1 MSFAERKPCTEWP
14 FVWTSGGCSLIGIN
28 RGYTP
33 IDPCMP
39 VCLSSHCDFARGPGG
54 LQKKKKNKWE
64 VEEEKILI
72 AEWEKFD

>member
-1 MSFAERKPCTEWP
+1 
-14 FVWTSGGCSLIGIN
+14 
-28 RGYTP
+28 
-33 IDPCMP
+33 MP

>member
-1 MSFAERKPCTEWP
+1 MYREWP
-14 FVWTSGGCSLIGIN
+14 FVWTSGGRSLIGIN

-54 LQKKKKNKWE
+54 LQKKKTSGKLK
-64 VEEEKILI
+64 K
-72 AEWEKFD
+72 KRY